1 MAIKTSGPLNT
12 QDIANEFTGTK
23 PHSLSEYARGGGLVP
38 NKNQNSAIGQ
48 QGEPIAMSQFYG
60 ATRIINLA
68 FEAYGGGGAGGSG
81 FENNSDIVSNA
92 GSGGATGIMLMS
104 TFDERVDVNG
114 GVVPDVIARN
124 YFIQGAF
131 DLTRDGQIFSPSAAG
146 TFGGLG
152 GLNNAFS
159 DANATAGEGSDFGV
173 GGAAAARNSAGGSAP
188 WGHWGAAGGG
198 GGGDQGNGD
207 SYEFFGLINRGGA
220 DEWGKAGAGGQH
232 DGRWEGKL
240 DIDVEVDYVVQ
251 VGKGGTPAFDVG
263 NHDGGYGNPGY
274 MEFTVDSAANQLF
287 QFAPS
292 GGGSNDDRNKSYYFG
307 FRVNRNGTVTRFP
320 VPTSGV
326 V

>member
-1 MAIKTSGPLNT
+1 MPIKTSGPISI
-12 QDIANEFTGTK
+12 QDIIDEFGGTG
-23 PHSLSEYARGGGLVP
+23 SLSDYYRGGDYVP
-38 NKNQNSAIGQ
+38 NKNANSAIPVAGS
-48 QGEPIAMSQFYG
+48 GLPISLGDFYG
-60 ATRIINLA
+60 ATKIITLT
-68 FEAYGGGGAGGSG
+68 FKAYGGGGAGGSG
-81 FENNSDIVSNA
+81 FENNSDIVSRA
-92 GSGGATGIMLMS
+92 GTGGPTGLMLMS
-104 TFDERVDVNG
+104 TFDERIDVNG
-114 GVVPDVIARN
+114 GVVPDVIARD

-131 DLTRDGQIFSPSAAG
+131 DLKRDGVIFSPSAAG

-159 DANATAGEGSDFGV
+159 DANATAGEGSEFGA
-173 GGAAAARNSAGGSAP
+173 GGAAGARNSAGGSAP

-220 DEWGKAGAGGQH
+220 DEWGKAGAGGEH
-232 DGRWEGKL
+232 EGRWEGKL

-274 MEFTVDSAANQLF
+274 MEFTVDSAANELF

-292 GGGSNDDRNKSYYFG
+292 GGGSNADRNKSYYFG